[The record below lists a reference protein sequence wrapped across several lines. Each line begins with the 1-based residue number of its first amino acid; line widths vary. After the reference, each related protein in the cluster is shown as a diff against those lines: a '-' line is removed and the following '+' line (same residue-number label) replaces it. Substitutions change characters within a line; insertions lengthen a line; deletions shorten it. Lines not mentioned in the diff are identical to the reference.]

1 MVPCS
6 RASSDGLLCCRR
18 LTATP
23 SPPRHLSGTSTRE
36 TVRVCLHSSPAPAG
50 RCRVPRAAGHGLGAG
65 TSAGAGVR
73 GSRSEAASPRRPTAA
88 STIMALAASPKQLA
102 ELQTWLRSPS
112 LPSGLAQR
120 ARIIT
125 LAADG
130 VANSEIAELL
140 GCSRQTV
147 ITWRQRFTRSGIAGL
162 TDRPRPGRPP
172 TIDVHKELEI
182 VAVTLAG
189 PPPTSGETHWSTR
202 TLARELGV
210 SNFTI
215 ATVWR
220 DHGLKPWRTE
230 TFKFSTDPQL
240 EAKIH
245 DVVGLYLHPPE
256 KAVVLCVDEKSQIQA
271 LDRTAPIL
279 ALRPGLAE
287 RRTHDYVRHGTTTLF
302 AALEVATGKV
312 TDRCFDRHRHIEF
325 LAFCTQVAKAY
336 PRREL
341 HLVLDNYGTHTHPRV
356 RAWLARNP
364 RIQLHFTP
372 TSASWMNLVEIFFG
386 IITRKAIR
394 RGTFTSVADLVRAIR
409 IFIDAWNQR
418 CQPFQWTKTPE
429 QILAKAM
436 R

>member
-1 MVPCS
+1 MPK
-6 RASSDGLLCCRR
+6 
-18 LTATP
+18 
-23 SPPRHLSGTSTRE
+23 
-36 TVRVCLHSSPAPAG
+36 
-50 RCRVPRAAGHGLGAG
+50 AAA
-65 TSAGAGVR
+65 
-73 GSRSEAASPRRPTAA
+73 
-88 STIMALAASPKQLA
+88 ALAASPKQLA
-102 ELQTWLRSPS
+102 ELHSWLRSPS

-130 VANSEIAELL
+130 VANSEIAERL

-256 KAVVLCVDEKSQIQA
+256 QAVVLWVDEKSQIQA

-279 ALRPGLAE
+279 PLRPGLAE

-312 TDRCFDRHRHIEF
+312 TDRFVDRHRHIEF
-325 LAFCTQVAKAY
+325 LAFCKQVAKAY
-336 PRREL
+336 PHREL
-341 HLVLDNYGTHTHPRV
+341 HIVLDNYGTHTHPRV
-356 RAWLARNP
+356 HAWLERNP
-364 RIQLHFTP
+364 RIHLHFTP

-386 IITRKAIR
+386 IITRQAIR
-394 RGTFTSVADLVRAIR
+394 RGSFTSVADLVRAIR